1 MDPIEKSQ
9 KKIDDYEKK
18 ALNKIRSTNQRK
30 QKEAFNNL
38 LIWIVLISVVVLTL
52 LFFIEL

>member
-18 ALNKIRSTNQRK
+18 ALKKIRSNNQRK

-38 LIWIVLISVVVLTL
+38 LIWIVLFSVVILTL

>member
-38 LIWIVLISVVVLTL
+38 LIWIVLISVVILTL

>member
-18 ALNKIRSTNQRK
+18 ALNQIRSTNQRK

>member
-9 KKIDDYEKK
+9 KNIDDYEKK
-18 ALNKIRSTNQRK
+18 ALKKIRSNNQRK

-38 LIWIVLISVVVLTL
+38 LIWIVLFSVVILTL